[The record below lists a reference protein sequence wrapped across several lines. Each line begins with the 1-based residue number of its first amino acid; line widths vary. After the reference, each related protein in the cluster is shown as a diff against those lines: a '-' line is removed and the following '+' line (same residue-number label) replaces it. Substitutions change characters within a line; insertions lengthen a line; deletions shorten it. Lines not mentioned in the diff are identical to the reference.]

1 MAVRQPRQGNIYQN
15 FLIYVAIYRVVIKMA
30 SHSFLYTAMNTSI
43 PTGNPLIRLT
53 KAVGDPLRLEVL
65 RLLHQDSYG
74 VLELCRITDTPQSG
88 MSHHLRILNG
98 ANLVERRKEGT
109 SIFYRRTTKTPHALL
124 ESLTQTLFQ
133 TIDQMPLSLESQT
146 RKEAVHGER
155 SRRSAAFFEEHHEQ
169 LKDNQ
174 ELIAEFAQYRDC
186 LSDLLQS
193 VDRHPHATALEIGAG
208 SSPLMQLLSQQYGN
222 VTCID
227 NSEAMLSATRAAIQA
242 WGLKNVDCRYAD
254 FLTIK
259 PHAQMDLLVINMVL
273 HHIASPSSFFEAAR
287 AWMVPEGRLLVID
300 LCPHDQDWAREICGD
315 QWLGFDPSDL
325 LTWALDAGFRS
336 DQTAYLGLKNGF
348 QIQIHLFQPNIEL

>member
-1 MAVRQPRQGNIYQN
+1 
-15 FLIYVAIYRVVIKMA
+15 MA
-30 SHSFLYTAMNTSI
+30 SHSLLNAAVNASISTSD
-43 PTGNPLIRLT
+43 PLVRLT

-65 RLLHQDSYG
+65 RLLRQDSFG
-74 VLELCRITDTPQSG
+74 VLELCKITDTPQSG
-88 MSHHLRILNG
+88 MSHHLRILSD

-109 SIFYRRTTKTPHALL
+109 SIFYRRTTKTPQAAL
-124 ESLTQTLFQ
+124 EPLTQTLFQ

-146 RKEAVHGER
+146 RKEAVHEER
-155 SRRSAAFFEEHHEQ
+155 SRRSAAFFEAHHDR

-174 ELIAEFAQYRDC
+174 ELITEFAQYREC

-193 VDRHPHATALEIGAG
+193 GDRHPEATALEIGAG
-208 SSPLMQLLSQQYGN
+208 SSPLVQLLSQQYAQ
-222 VTCID
+222 VTCVD
-227 NSEAMLSATRAAIQA
+227 NSEAMLRATRAAIKT
-242 WGLKNVDCRYAD
+242 WELKNVDCRYAD
-254 FLTIK
+254 FLTID
-259 PHAQMDLLVINMVL
+259 PDAQVDLLVINMVL

-287 AWMVPEGRLLVID
+287 PWMAPEGHLLVID

-325 LTWALDAGFRS
+325 MTWALNAGFRS